1 MNTKA
6 NTADYAETLVEMTA
20 WDMASACLVGLTKSV
35 AKARAEYNEVV
46 TAADGNSMGK
56 GVMQAAHTINVIA
69 AATQLLE
76 GDMRQHARSNGLTM
90 PNLEEV

>member
-1 MNTKA
+1 MNAKA
-6 NTADYAETLVEMTA
+6 NTAETMTA
-20 WDMASACLVGLTKSV
+20 WDMATSCLVGLTKSV
-35 AKARAEYNEVV
+35 SKARTEYDEAV

-69 AATQLLE
+69 LATQMLE
-76 GDMRQHARSNGLTM
+76 SDMRTHARSNGLTM